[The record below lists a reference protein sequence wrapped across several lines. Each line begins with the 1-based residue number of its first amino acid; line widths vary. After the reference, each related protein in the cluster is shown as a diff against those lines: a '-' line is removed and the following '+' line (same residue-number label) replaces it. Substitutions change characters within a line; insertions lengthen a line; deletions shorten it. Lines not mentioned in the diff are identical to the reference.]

1 MQKNYRKTLIASYLG
16 FITQALCANFAPL
29 LFLRF
34 HKIYGIPLGKIAL
47 ISTTFFFT
55 QLVVD
60 FLCAKYVDR
69 IGYRLKPGDIVL
81 VHTAGRYILHRLIA
95 HDGDALTLM
104 GDGNLQGTESCTT
117 ADVVGTVTA
126 VIRPSGREQTPGKG
140 RLWRILKPLRRYLLA
155 IYRRLI

>member
-60 FLCAKYVDR
+60 LLCAKYVNR
-69 IGYRLKPGDIVL
+69 IGYRAMQRGALKVL
-81 VHTAGRYILHRLIA
+81 PTFSTKAGIFFLSLLP
-95 HDGDALTLM
+95 DPLP
-104 GDGNLQGTESCTT
+104 
-117 ADVVGTVTA
+117 
-126 VIRPSGREQTPGKG
+126 VIRSR
-140 RLWRILKPLRRYLLA
+140 RKPLSSF
-155 IYRRLI
+155 